1 MAELV
6 EWLHTY
12 NNTIILVEQI
22 FATLLLTVLLLRFSV
37 MSEETTTAECG

>member
-1 MAELV
+1 MAEIV

-22 FATLLLTVLLLRFSV
+22 FATLLFSCFAASLL
-37 MSEETTTAECG
+37 GNI